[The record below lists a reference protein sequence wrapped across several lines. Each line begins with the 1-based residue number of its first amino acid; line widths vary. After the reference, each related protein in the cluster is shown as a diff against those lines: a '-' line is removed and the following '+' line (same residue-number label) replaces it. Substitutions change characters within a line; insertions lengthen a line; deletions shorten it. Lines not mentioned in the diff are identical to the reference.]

1 MSQVNEIE
9 SWVTD
14 QEKMVTADNIGQDL
28 PHVHHQL
35 KKFAEVAHHPP
46 YALATPPSFPPPP
59 MPLATPPSLPSLCP

>member
-35 KKFAEVAHHPP
+35 KKFAEVPHHPP
-46 YALATPPSFPPPP
+46 YAPSYPTILTLP
-59 MPLATPPSLPSLCP
+59 MPLATPPSLPALCP